1 MLKALGILFF
11 GVGLLLAIRVM
22 FFGVARQIAPDR
34 LIHRK
39 WPAAAAAAL
48 LLTGLL
54 FYLQH
59 RSGGQV
65 TILWSGLVAVVAV
78 GVAVAA
84 WLFVKRSAAL
94 PSGDPDDDPRF
105 RFQGHVARIVE
116 PMESRDGAAPSGS
129 ISFEYENRPYVMR
142 AYWSPES
149 TAAASKSFAPTGDE
163 VVIEFVDGDVAFVE
177 PWAMVEKR
185 L

>member
-1 MLKALGILFF
+1 MLKTLGIIFF
-11 GVGLLLAIRVM
+11 LAGLLLAIRVM
-22 FFGVARQIAPDR
+22 FFGVAKQVAPDR

-39 WPAAAAAAL
+39 WPAAAAGAL

-54 FYLQH
+54 FYLQG
-59 RSGGQV
+59 RTGGRV
-65 TILWSGLVAVVAV
+65 TILWSGLVAAVAV
-78 GVAVAA
+78 GVAVVA

-116 PMESRDGAAPSGS
+116 PMESRDGAEPSGS
-129 ISFEYENRPYVMR
+129 IAFEYENEPHVMR
-142 AYWSPES
+142 ARWSPES
-149 TAAASKSFAPTGDE
+149 SAATAKSFAPKGDE

-177 PWAMVEKR
+177 PWAVVEKR